1 MSGEKKNRGKRKSGK
16 NLATCKKSS
25 HFSPTFFSPIRYL
38 NKKLSLTYQELKT
51 CKIETF
57 ENSRSNQDGKRNLDK
72 LMDPKEMLK
81 YKIRILFL
89 ERFLM
94 LTLNQVRFKG

>member
-1 MSGEKKNRGKRKSGK
+1 M
-16 NLATCKKSS
+16 
-25 HFSPTFFSPIRYL
+25 
-38 NKKLSLTYQELKT
+38 NKKLSLTYEELKT